1 MRTRLASLLLLAGFG
16 CSTYVTT
23 EGTAPLEDTVI
34 ASIGVLPFQAGDA
47 RVPERSAEVAR
58 REMQRALAERGFQV
72 ELVEADD
79 TTSTDARLEGTL
91 YRFQHRE
98 GGELGV
104 SRAASVGLT
113 VRLVRGTD
121 GALLW
126 KGEYDETQRPTSES
140 LGDVRL
146 WPTRGWRWLTA
157 EELLHYGAGE
167 LARALADR

>member
-1 MRTRLASLLLLAGFG
+1 MRASLAPLLLLAGLG

-23 EGTAPLEDTVI
+23 EGTPPLEDTAI
-34 ASIGVLPFQAGDA
+34 ASIGVLPFEAGDA
-47 RVPERSAEVAR
+47 TVAERSVVLAR
-58 REMQRALAERGFQV
+58 REMQRALTERGFQV

-79 TTSTDARLEGTL
+79 APSTDARLEGTL

-104 SRAASVGLT
+104 SRPASVGLS
-113 VRLVRGTD
+113 VRLLRGTD

-126 KGEYDETQRPTSES
+126 KGKYDETQHPTSES

-157 EELLHYGAGE
+157 EELLHYGVGE